1 VGNAGGDAG
10 EGGADPEACE
20 GEVVSLPTR
29 IVRVS
34 FSQIEHAVAE
44 LVGEDAS
51 RSIAAELELPSATIR
66 NFPPIAHDYL
76 IGQSNWPKLDD
87 IGQAVGRYVLENF
100 EAVTDCGATPTDACG
115 ESFVAAFAE
124 KAARRPLTD
133 EERENFLT
141 VYGECKAFGGTVQ
154 EAVQHGVYAAIE
166 SPLFLYRFELGERN
180 ATEPEVS
187 LTPYELASMLSFFVT
202 DGPPDGELLDTASDG
217 SLVDADVVRSQT
229 LRLLETPAAR
239 ENLAAAML
247 SLFRFWNVPTM
258 IIDPAIT
265 PGFADSVRPAMV
277 HEGELFMDHVLF
289 GDGPLSELLLS
300 RVSFANDEL
309 ATFYGIDG
317 FPNGAAVDSDGFALV
332 TLPEQR
338 SGLFTMPGFL
348 FAMSRPDLAPSIV
361 DRGNFVRALIACE
374 SVVLEDITAD
384 IVAPPGAT
392 EREKALTRME
402 HPDCRECHELMD
414 PFGISLEEFDNVG
427 RHRTLDMNGY
437 PVDPS
442 TRMPPDF
449 GGTPVENAREMA
461 AELAGSEVLAACMA
475 KHLVQWVLADGQ
487 VEAAPR
493 DRHACAVR
501 DIERSFREAGDP
513 SFRALVREVASS
525 PTLTR
530 RLNLP

>member
-1 VGNAGGDAG
+1 VF
-10 EGGADPEACE
+10 
-20 GEVVSLPTR
+20 SLPTR

-34 FSQIEHAVAE
+34 VSQIEHAVAE
-44 LVGEDAS
+44 LVGEDAA
-51 RSIAAELELPSATIR
+51 RTIAAELELPSATIR
-66 NFPPIAHDYL
+66 NFPPLANEHL

-141 VYGECKAFGGTVQ
+141 VYGECKTFGGTVQ

-166 SPLFLYRFELGERN
+166 SPLFLYRFELGGADAN
-180 ATEPEVS
+180 EPEVP
-187 LTPYELASMLSFFVT
+187 LTPYETASLLSFFVT
-202 DGPPDGELLDTASDG
+202 DRPPDAELLGAASDG
-217 SLVDADVVRSQT
+217 SLADADVVREQT

-239 ENLAAAML
+239 ENLVAAML

-258 IIDPAIT
+258 VIDPAFT
-265 PGFADSVRPAMV
+265 PGFTDSVRPAIV
-277 HEGELFMDHVLF
+277 HEGELFMDSVLF

-317 FPNGAAVDSDGFALV
+317 FPNGEAVDADGFALV

-348 FAMSRPDLAPSIV
+348 FPMSRPGSEPSIV
-361 DRGNFVRALIACE
+361 DRGNLVRALIACE
-374 SVVLEDITAD
+374 SQVFEDITSD
-384 IVAPPGAT
+384 IVPPPDAT
-392 EREKALTRME
+392 EREKALIRME

-427 RHRTLDMNGY
+427 RQRSVDLSDQ

-442 TRMPPDF
+442 TRLPPNF
-449 GGTPVENAREMA
+449 GGIPVENAREMA

-475 KHLVQWVLADGQ
+475 KHLVTWVLADGQ
-487 VEAAPR
+487 LEAAPR

-530 RLNLP
+530 RLHLP